1 MLLVVEYKS
10 GFFENSLLYDNID
23 TSGCNKL
30 MIVAHPDDETLW
42 GGAHLKSGN
51 WFVVC
56 LTNHFTDV
64 RKNEFK
70 SVMEKAGIKGII
82 LDYPDLVRDANKK
95 WVKYD
100 WDSVK
105 DGVAADVTKLIKS
118 KNWDLIATHSPAGE
132 TGHIHHKN
140 TDQAVTNACRSTGNY
155 DKLWYFGKC
164 YWTIPAGLKR
174 ITDEELTFKQ
184 SLVDLYKNDTK
195 PINTYW
201 AQMIPYE
208 NWVKATDY
216 VAGK

>member
-1 MLLVVEYKS
+1 
-10 GFFENSLLYDNID
+10 
-23 TSGCNKL
+23 
-30 MIVAHPDDETLW
+30 
-42 GGAHLKSGN
+42 
-51 WFVVC
+51 
-56 LTNHFTDV
+56 
-64 RKNEFK
+64 
-70 SVMEKAGIKGII
+70 MEKAGIKGII

-140 TDQAVTNACRSTGNY
+140 TDQAVTNACISTGNY

-164 YWTIPAGLKR
+164 YWTIPSGLKR

-184 SLVDLYKNDTK
+184 SLVDLYKNETK

-216 VAGK
+216 VAGKY